1 MGATSMTTKA
11 LRLIAALA
19 AVTALGSC
27 GDDDGNSDEASTE
40 TTAPADPGDGAAG
53 DGGDQVSIENF
64 EFGPADLTVAAGT
77 TVRWTNDDDAVHSV
91 RGDGDLEYES
101 DDLSQDDTFEQTFDD
116 PGEQPYICG
125 KHSYMK
131 GTVTVE

>member
-1 MGATSMTTKA
+1 MKA

-27 GDDDGNSDEASTE
+27 GDDDGGSDDAAPTE
-40 TTAPADPGDGAAG
+40 TSAPADAGEGESGDV
-53 DGGDQVSIENF
+53 VSIENF
-64 EFGPADLTVAAGT
+64 EFTPADLTVPAGT
-77 TVRWTNDDDAVHSV
+77 TVRWTNDDDAIHSI

-101 DDLSQDDTFEQTFDD
+101 DDLNQDDTFEQTFDEA
-116 PGEQPYICG
+116 GEQPYICG